1 MGKCKLLWILPL
13 ALRKLSAC
21 AGVSLHFNSAWF
33 RSWAARKRAG
43 DILSQGRPAIP
54 WPVKSVCQAAVPPCM
69 SILTP
74 FLLYPFS
81 HKCTGLLRALL
92 FTCSFLIQTLNWALE
107 ATWMDGQ
114 VHPNKN
120 TYTLHYMTFHY
131 ITLHYMTFHYIT
143 LHYIA
148 LQCIA
153 LQRHVTL
160 RHQTI
165 SHHITSHDITSPHHI
180 TSHHIASHYITSH
193 YITLQ
198 YSTLHYTTL
207 HYITLYYNIILNYL
221 TYIRIYVYIIHV
233 Q

>member
-1 MGKCKLLWILPL
+1 MGGQKTGRRYSFARTACNTL
-13 ALRKLSAC
+13 ASQICLSSCSA
-21 AGVSLHFNSAWF
+21 SLHVNT
-33 RSWAARKRAG
+33 
-43 DILSQGRPAIP
+43 DTIP
-54 WPVKSVCQAAVPPCM
+54 TV
-69 SILTP
+69 
-74 FLLYPFS
+74 PFS

-120 TYTLHYMTFHY
+120 TYTLHYITWHS
-131 ITLHYMTFHYIT
+131 ITLHDIPLHYIA

-160 RHQTI
+160 RH
-165 SHHITSHDITSPHHI
+165 HITSHHI